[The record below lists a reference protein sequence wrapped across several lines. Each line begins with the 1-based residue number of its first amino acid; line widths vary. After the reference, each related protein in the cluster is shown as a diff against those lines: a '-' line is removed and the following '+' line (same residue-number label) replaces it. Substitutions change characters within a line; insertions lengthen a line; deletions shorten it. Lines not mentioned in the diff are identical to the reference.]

1 VHYRDDEG
9 FWIIEGSATFEVGDA
24 TIEAGAGDYL
34 FGPRNIPHRYPVGP
48 TGCRM
53 QFILVPGGIEDLIR
67 ETSELA
73 PSRSLPPVPDEEPTP
88 EEIEG
93 VKALVKGYGRVADLS

>member
-34 FGPRNIPHRYPVGP
+34 FGPRNIPHRYAVGP